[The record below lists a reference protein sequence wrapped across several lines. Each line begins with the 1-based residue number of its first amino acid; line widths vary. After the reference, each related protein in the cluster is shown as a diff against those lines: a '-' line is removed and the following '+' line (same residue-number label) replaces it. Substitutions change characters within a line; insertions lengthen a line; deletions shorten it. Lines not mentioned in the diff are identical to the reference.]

1 MKGTV
6 KKTSLEAYRNLNPDS
21 VEAIKKLIIE
31 TLKVI
36 GSGSSHQIADYCGKS
51 EDKIRKRLSELGK
64 DNLIWKPGHRVPTK
78 SGNTAYV
85 WTLRGD
91 NQPKTDKEETYKK
104 GKPDTVTYANKI
116 LSLTNKQPTLFP

>member
-1 MKGTV
+1 MKATV

-21 VEAIKKLIIE
+21 VAAIKKLIIE

-51 EDKIRKRLSELGK
+51 EDKIRKRLSELEREE
-64 DNLIWKPGHRVPTK
+64 LIWKPGHRVATK

-85 WTLRGD
+85 WALRGD
-91 NQPKTDKEETYKK
+91 NQPKTQEQENQFKK
-104 GKPDTVTYANKI
+104 GQPSTTDYAKNLI
-116 LSLTNKQPTLFP
+116 QQPQLF

>member
-1 MKGTV
+1 MKATV
-6 KKTSLEAYRNLNPDS
+6 KKTSLEAYRSLNPDS
-21 VEAIKKLIIE
+21 VAAIKKLIIE

-51 EDKIRKRLSELGK
+51 EDKIRKRLSELEREE
-64 DNLIWKPGHRVPTK
+64 LIWKPGHRVPTK

-91 NQPKTDKEETYKK
+91 NQPKTDKQENVFREKTTFTDHTKK
-104 GKPDTVTYANKI
+104 IAD
-116 LSLTNKQPTLFP
+116 LTKQPTLFT